1 MFHRGIEFSLLIL
14 LFAVVL
20 VFAWCCTP
28 KRSGKLSVA
37 VSILPQKYLV
47 SHIAG
52 EAVDVHVMVPAG
64 SSPEAYDPTPQ
75 DLINLSRST
84 LYFAVGDFGFERAWM
99 PRFRE
104 QNPEMRVVDTSA
116 GISRLGDGT
125 HEMDPHVWTSPQNMK
140 RMGEVVCNAL
150 VQADTAH
157 AEIYKRNFSQ
167 LCNRMDSLHLRMK
180 QLYAIAPCHTFV
192 IYHPALGYFAAEF
205 GLRQLAVEQGHKE
218 PSPADM
224 RRLIDD
230 IRESGARVI
239 LIQQEFDAR
248 LVETLA
254 AETGLRVVRINPL
267 SEDWETEMMRI
278 VLETSR

>member
-1 MFHRGIEFSLLIL
+1 MFHRGIEFSLLVL

-28 KRSGKLSVA
+28 KKCDKMSVS

-47 SHIAG
+47 KQIVG
-52 EAVDVHVMVPAG
+52 ELVDVHVMVPAG

-75 DLINLSRST
+75 DLLQMSRSSI
-84 LYFAVGDFGFERAWM
+84 YFAVGDFGFERAWM
-99 PRFRE
+99 SRFQE
-104 QNPEMRVVDTSA
+104 QNPEMRVVDTSE
-116 GISRLGDGT
+116 GIGRLGEGT
-125 HEMDPHVWTSPQNMK
+125 HETDPHVWTSPKNMQQ
-140 RMGEVVCNAL
+140 MGRVVRDVL
-150 VQADTAH
+150 VQADSAH
-157 AEIYKRNFSQ
+157 AEIYKKNFLQFSD
-167 LCNRMDSLHLRMK
+167 RMDSLHLRMK
-180 QLYAIAPCHTFV
+180 QLYAIAPCRTFV
-192 IYHPALGYFAAEF
+192 IYHPALSYFAAEF
-205 GLRQLAVEQGHKE
+205 DLQQLSVEQGHKE
-218 PSPADM
+218 PSAADI
-224 RRLIDD
+224 RRLIDE

-248 LVETLA
+248 MVETLA